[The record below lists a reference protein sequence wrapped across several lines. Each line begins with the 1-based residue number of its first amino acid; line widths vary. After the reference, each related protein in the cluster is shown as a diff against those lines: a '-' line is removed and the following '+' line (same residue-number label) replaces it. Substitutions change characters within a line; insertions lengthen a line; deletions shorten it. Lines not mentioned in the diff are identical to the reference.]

1 MGVFC
6 QNLVYNLEDY
16 HNFKNVFLNNGIILE
31 INFYYRTRGNV
42 SFIELSEKKK
52 KLSQAKILMG
62 WVNLISWRTSYTC
75 RRLPKVELVY
85 FKNKIMIFLE
95 EKLLPKG

>member
-6 QNLVYNLEDY
+6 QNPVYNLEDY

-42 SFIELSEKKK
+42 SFIELSEKTKK
-52 KLSQAKILMG
+52 TFSSQDFDGLDEFNKLE
-62 WVNLISWRTSYTC
+62 N
-75 RRLPKVELVY
+75 
-85 FKNKIMIFLE
+85 FLYMQE
-95 EKLLPKG
+95 VAES